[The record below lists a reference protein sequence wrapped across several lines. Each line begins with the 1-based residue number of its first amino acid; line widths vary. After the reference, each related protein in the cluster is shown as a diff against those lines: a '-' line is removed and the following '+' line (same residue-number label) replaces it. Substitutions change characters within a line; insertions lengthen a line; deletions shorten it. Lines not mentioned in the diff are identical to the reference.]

1 MHLRPPLRGG
11 AGPRAAPPIQVRA
24 NKAAN
29 RQPVSAPQMADLGGF
44 GAPARW
50 HAPPNSVLSA
60 QFSLYGPRMHSHR
73 GPMRSTAWYGVPHV
87 TSSTFG
93 GLSGSEAN
101 GGGCWPPGR
110 PGSPSLAS
118 SPAPHGKGRNSRT
131 RWGAAPRAGLRAPRR
146 WRRGGRAQQ
155 TNKAAGA
162 LPPVAVAPPR
172 ARYEAR
178 SAHPARHSD
187 AY

>member
-1 MHLRPPLRGG
+1 
-11 AGPRAAPPIQVRA
+11 
-24 NKAAN
+24 
-29 RQPVSAPQMADLGGF
+29 
-44 GAPARW
+44 
-50 HAPPNSVLSA
+50 
-60 QFSLYGPRMHSHR
+60 MHSHR

-93 GLSGSEAN
+93 GLSGSEAI

-146 WRRGGRAQQ
+146 WRRGGRASA
-155 TNKAAGA
+155 TNKQGGGRASPRGCCAAQGA
-162 LPPVAVAPPR
+162 ARGTLGVPR
-172 ARYEAR
+172 APQRRVLTIWRRGGCKKGRPSAGGAAR
-178 SAHPARHSD
+178 GRHLSLQHRNAKKETRSKETRSYARWGASPRACASQLAHL
-187 AY
+187 

>member
-87 TSSTFG
+87 QVLPLIVPRVLQKLPLLAKIF
-93 GLSGSEAN
+93 
-101 GGGCWPPGR
+101 R
-110 PGSPSLAS
+110 PTARDSNPN
-118 SPAPHGKGRNSRT
+118 RV
-131 RWGAAPRAGLRAPRR
+131 PRS
-146 WRRGGRAQQ
+146 
-155 TNKAAGA
+155 AAGA
-162 LPPVAVAPPR
+162 KTGDLGRFGAILHQSGVKNASHEVVLRGTIRSSTCNIAPCHCQGP
-172 ARYEAR
+172 
-178 SAHPARHSD
+178 
-187 AY
+187 